1 MGKMTKRERFLET
14 SLKLINEKGFK
25 ATTMR
30 DIAQRLNCE
39 VANIYNYVDSKQSLL
54 ETYLF
59 GISNEFHAAIDTIID
74 SKVSSEEKIR
84 LIIRIHIDLM
94 VKKPYEIALLVNE
107 WRNLKEPK
115 LSTFLAERVVY
126 ENKVKSVLKEGIES
140 KDFKPM
146 DIEIATYTFLSTL
159 RWLHDK
165 NTELNLNNTP
175 EQIEKQISEFVFS
188 GICER

>member
-1 MGKMTKRERFLET
+1 MGKITKRERFLET

-30 DIAQRLNCE
+30 DIAQKLNCE

-59 GISNEFHAAIDTIID
+59 GISNEFHAAIDTIIE
-74 SKVSSEEKIR
+74 SKVTSEEKLR
-84 LIIRIHIDLM
+84 LIIRTHIDLM
-94 VKKPYEIALLVNE
+94 VKKPYELALLVNE

-115 LSTFLAERVVY
+115 LGSFLAERVVY
-126 ENKVKSVLKEGIES
+126 ENKVKVVIQEGVEEGV
-140 KDFKPM
+140 FKNL
-146 DIEIATYTFLSTL
+146 DLEIVTYTFLSTL

-165 NTELNLNNTP
+165 YTDHNLDINP
-175 EQIEKQISEFVFS
+175 DKIEKQISEFVFS
-188 GICER
+188 GICKK

>member
-1 MGKMTKRERFLET
+1 MSKMTKRERFLET

-30 DIAQRLNCE
+30 DIAHSLNCE
-39 VANIYNYVDSKQSLL
+39 VANVYNYIDSKQSLL

-74 SKVSSEEKIR
+74 SNASSEEKIR

-94 VKKPYEIALLVNE
+94 VKKPYELALLVNE

-115 LSTFLAERVVY
+115 LGTFLAERVVY
-126 ENKVKSVLKEGIES
+126 ENKVKSVLKEGMEA

-146 DIEIATYTFLSTL
+146 NIEIATYTFLSTL

-165 NTELNLNNTP
+165 YTDLPIKINPKE
-175 EQIEKQISEFVFS
+175 IEEQISEFVFS
-188 GICER
+188 GISKK